1 MTESAEGRPQSVTI
15 HKLLRAAYGAFAAS
29 ALFSFA
35 VNLLMLT
42 LPLFMFQVF
51 DRVMASRSE
60 TTLIFLLLMAS
71 FALAVQ
77 AALDATRAY
86 AFIRVSQWIERRIGL
101 ILLSA
106 IIADALD
113 RSKVPSS
120 GAMRSLT
127 TFRTFLTGPGMLTLL
142 DLPWVPIFLALIYWF
157 NEAMGMAAIGGALVM
172 FLIGL

>member
-71 FALAVQ
+71 SRLPCRPRWTPHAP
-77 AALDATRAY
+77 T
-86 AFIRVSQWIERRIGL
+86 
-101 ILLSA
+101 LLSA
-106 IIADALD
+106 SVNGL
-113 RSKVPSS
+113 S
-120 GAMRSLT
+120 GAS
-127 TFRTFLTGPGMLTLL
+127 G
-142 DLPWVPIFLALIYWF
+142 
-157 NEAMGMAAIGGALVM
+157 
-172 FLIGL
+172 